1 MVKKIGKTGLALLL
15 AVMLLAGCGGNR
27 NEVQPAKPGE
37 GTSNQQAQQGSGGA
51 SEDPGAS
58 KGNGQDGGNDQ
69 GDVHQVPNDPALE
82 LLGKMN
88 TDEKIGQLVLVG
100 MDGTATNDATRE
112 LIESYHVGG
121 FIFYKNNIENA
132 KQALKLFND
141 LKAANQSNPVPLW
154 MSVDE
159 EGGRVTRMPKE
170 FAKVPTAKAI
180 GSKNSE
186 ALSQGIGAVL
196 GRELSG
202 FGLNMDFAPVLDI
215 NSNPNNPVIGD
226 RSFGNKADVV
236 SRLGIATM
244 EGIRKEGV
252 VPVVKHFPGHG
263 DTSVDSHIGLPV
275 VNHDLSR
282 LRKLELIPF
291 KEAVENKADVVM
303 IAHLLMPKLD
313 PDHPA
318 SFSKKV
324 ITDLLRNELGFQGVV
339 ISDDMTMGAIEKNYE
354 IGKASVEAILAG
366 GNIVLVGHDAEKEK
380 TAIRALKKAVA
391 DGTIPEDV
399 LNNRVYAILK
409 LKQAYGL
416 TDRPASGPD
425 VQSINKDL
433 TALLQTYGLRK

>member
-1 MVKKIGKTGLALLL
+1 MRSSL
-15 AVMLLAGCGGNR
+15 
-27 NEVQPAKPGE
+27 AKPGE

-236 SRLGIATM
+236 SLLGIATM

-354 IGKASVEAILAG
+354 IGKASVEAILVKRQHRFG
-366 GNIVLVGHDAEKEK
+366 
-380 TAIRALKKAVA
+380 RA
-391 DGTIPEDV
+391 
-399 LNNRVYAILK
+399 
-409 LKQAYGL
+409 
-416 TDRPASGPD
+416 
-425 VQSINKDL
+425 
-433 TALLQTYGLRK
+433 

>member
-1 MVKKIGKTGLALLL
+1 MVKRIGKTGLALLL
-15 AVMLLAGCGGNR
+15 AAMLLAGCGGNR
-27 NEVQPAKPGE
+27 NEVQPAKPEE
-37 GTSNQQAQQGSGGA
+37 GTSNQQAQQGSGGG
-51 SEDPGAS
+51 SEDSGAS
-58 KGNGQDGGNDQ
+58 KGNGQDGGSEP
-69 GDVHQVPNDPALE
+69 GDVNQVPNDPALE
-82 LLGKMN
+82 QLGKMS

-100 MDGTATNDATRE
+100 MDGTASSDATRE
-112 LIESYHVGG
+112 LIETYHVGG
-121 FIFYKNNIENA
+121 FIFYKNNIDNT
-132 KQALKLFND
+132 KQALQLFND
-141 LKAANQSNPVPLW
+141 LKAANQTNPVPLW

-170 FAKVPTAKAI
+170 FVKVPTAKAI
-180 GSKNSE
+180 GSQDSE
-186 ALSQGIGAVL
+186 ELSKGIGAML

-202 FGLNMDFAPVLDI
+202 FGLNMDFAPVLDV
-215 NSNPNNPVIGD
+215 NSNPKNPVIGD
-226 RSFGNKADVV
+226 RSFGNQADMV

-244 EGIRKEGV
+244 EGIREEGV
-252 VPVVKHFPGHG
+252 VPIVKHFPGHG

-275 VNHDLSR
+275 VNHDLGR
-282 LRKLELIPF
+282 LRKLELVPF
-291 KEAVENKADVVM
+291 KKAVENKAEVVM

-366 GNIVLVGHDAEKEK
+366 GNIVLVGHDYEKEK

-409 LKQAYGL
+409 LKQAYGI
-416 TDRPASGPD
+416 TDRPAAGPD
-425 VQSINKDL
+425 VQGINKDL
-433 TALLQTYGLRK
+433 KTLLQKYGLQK